1 MIRAVGCAL
10 IASLVWFGFDDRLA
24 ELVNNAQI
32 GLLRWHHVFCACLF
46 VSMLLNAAG
55 GKSMDDLA
63 EELRRL
69 RQVVKRQNG

>member
-10 IASLVWFGFDDRLA
+10 IASLVWFCFDDRLA
-24 ELVNNAQI
+24 SLVSNTEI
-32 GLLRWHHVFCACLF
+32 GNLRWHHVFCACLF

-69 RQVVKRQNG
+69 RQVVKRQQG

>member
-1 MIRAVGCAL
+1 
-10 IASLVWFGFDDRLA
+10 LA